1 MKPKTI
7 PIIHRL
13 SRLAPVVLVFAMSL
27 MLLTYVGY
35 GEALKTYPKFQQD
48 RLAAQGEVIQNAI
61 ETLLRAGLP
70 MRQFAGF
77 ETLSRPLMESD
88 PTIDA
93 VVVGDTAGNVV
104 FAALRD
110 QTMPPPRPSTA
121 AASGR
126 RYALEDDGISYQVVL
141 PLRGK
146 FETVGYLTLTM
157 PKAVVTGAVAGAF
170 KPLLSAVVA
179 FTALFAAFAV
189 AASRRQGR
197 LRLKLEIA
205 YGVVF
210 LGMAMVVVASIVAL
224 YSEGVQ
230 AKTKALADSLGHR
243 LTTVFE
249 LGLALDDFEG
259 IDRTFADY
267 RGLNPEIGEI
277 ALTIGNNVAIHTDPA
292 AVGASW
298 RSKSANFEYVVGLGE
313 AEGARV
319 HVAVTIPVEV
329 VVREVGRS
337 VKNFAVLFV
346 ASLFLSLLFLRMA
359 TSPRPSD
366 QEPAADP
373 AYNHGLE
380 LIKPLFFLAV
390 FVEALNASFLPQLL
404 QRIAGDAGLA
414 EGATSTLFMV
424 FFLSFALVLIPAGR
438 WAQSR
443 GAKPPLLLGALLA
456 AAGLLLMASATGI
469 EMVLAARILAGL
481 GQGLIFIGV
490 QSHILHNAA
499 AGQRTQGTGIIVFG
513 FNGGIVSGSAIGA
526 LLVVYLGT
534 YGVFMAAG
542 GIALGIALY
551 VSMLI
556 PNSTDTAEPDAVGSG
571 SFLAQIARDMAILVK
586 DAEFMKT
593 VVLIS
598 LPAKAVLTGV
608 IIFALPLILYRL
620 EFAQEDIGQV
630 IMIYAAGVLL
640 ANHQVSRLVD
650 RTGRTAPVLF
660 WGSLVCG
667 AGLVLI
673 GLGDA
678 WSSAGSIALPYVGSF
693 DGAWASPHF
702 GTGLILAG
710 VAVLGLAHGF
720 INAPVVTHIAG
731 TPSAARLGG
740 ASASA
745 AYRFVE
751 RIGHVAGPI
760 VVGQLLILT
769 SQDPLTLVYVGGG
782 FAVLGLLFLVPTVRR
797 PRPSHEIHREGAA

>member
-1 MKPKTI
+1 MASGTC
-7 PIIHRL
+7 
-13 SRLAPVVLVFAMSL
+13 
-27 MLLTYVGY
+27 
-35 GEALKTYPKFQQD
+35 
-48 RLAAQGEVIQNAI
+48 
-61 ETLLRAGLP
+61 
-70 MRQFAGF
+70 
-77 ETLSRPLMESD
+77 SRPLIESD

-93 VVVGDTAGNVV
+93 IVVGDTAGNVV

-110 QTMPPPRPSTA
+110 QAMPPPRPSTA

-141 PLRGK
+141 PLRSK

-230 AKTKALADSLGHR
+230 AKTKALADSLSHR

-267 RGLNPEIGEI
+267 RRLNPEIGEI
-277 ALTIGNNVAIHTDPA
+277 ALTIDNNVAIHTDPA
-292 AVGASW
+292 AVGAPW
-298 RSKSANFEYVVGLGE
+298 HSKSAKFEYVVGLDAAG

-414 EGATSTLFMV
+414 EGATSMLFMV

-443 GAKPPLLLGALLA
+443 GAKPLLLVGALMA
-456 AAGLLLMASATGI
+456 AAGLLLMASAAGLET
-469 EMVLAARILAGL
+469 VLVARMLAGL
-481 GQGLIFIGV
+481 GQGLMFIGV

-513 FNGGIVSGSAIGA
+513 FNGGMISGSAIGA

-534 YGVFMAAG
+534 FGVFMAAG
-542 GIALGIALY
+542 GIALGLALY
-551 VSMLI
+551 VSILI
-556 PNSTDTAEPDAVGSG
+556 PNSHDTAEPE
-571 SFLAQIARDMAILVK
+571 
-586 DAEFMKT
+586 AEGGLFHY
-593 VVLIS
+593 VVE
-598 LPAKAVLTGV
+598 
-608 IIFALPLILYRL
+608 AL
-620 EFAQEDIGQV
+620 
-630 IMIYAAGVLL
+630 
-640 ANHQVSRLVD
+640 
-650 RTGRTAPVLF
+650 
-660 WGSLVCG
+660 
-667 AGLVLI
+667 
-673 GLGDA
+673 LGDLH
-678 WSSAGSIALPYVGSF
+678 GVNLPFGPYF
-693 DGAWASPHF
+693 AS
-702 GTGLILAG
+702 
-710 VAVLGLAHGF
+710 
-720 INAPVVTHIAG
+720 
-731 TPSAARLGG
+731 
-740 ASASA
+740 
-745 AYRFVE
+745 
-751 RIGHVAGPI
+751 
-760 VVGQLLILT
+760 Q
-769 SQDPLTLVYVGGG
+769 
-782 FAVLGLLFLVPTVRR
+782 
-797 PRPSHEIHREGAA
+797 